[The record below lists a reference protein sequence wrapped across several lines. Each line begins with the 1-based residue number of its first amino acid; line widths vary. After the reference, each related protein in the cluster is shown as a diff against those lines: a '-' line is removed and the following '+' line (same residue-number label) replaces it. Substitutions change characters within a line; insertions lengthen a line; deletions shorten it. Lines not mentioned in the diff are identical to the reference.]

1 MNYVQTSTMPEQS
14 FIYED
19 QNNHTGWICPKCG
32 KAVSPEYKVC
42 PYCSTTQADE
52 NMAPGEQMICG
63 WNKIYIKYG
72 WKFWLHSR

>member
-1 MNYVQTSTMPEQS
+1 MSD

-19 QNNHTGWICPKCG
+19 QNNHTGWICRKCG

-63 WNKIYIKYG
+63 
-72 WKFWLHSR
+72 